1 LAFNIDEVRQQIS
14 EAEQEDLVIL
24 LNMLNDIYAKEK
36 EVIRLDNIV
45 HAGAAAFIKE
55 AIDVVQ
61 QFSEQLKERHQAL
74 TSGQSFAE
82 LPVLP
87 IGAEPKVENA
97 LLQSLLQVNSAIA
110 SFIQLKGEAYQ
121 HAEDQLEILAESGRK
136 SNATT
141 MAGLID
147 NMQAA
152 GEGMATA
159 EALSSAVDAT
169 MQSIY
174 GFLQKFE
181 AYRHSQHQRKAIAT
195 EEIDALRLN
204 AAEIQKE
211 IDMSELLELK
221 DLFFSYSIMW
231 IRSSQAR
238 EILSNRGASFSDVG
252 DEILSYSVAVHEWL
266 NEETNSLCIRHQG
279 CKEVRKKIVAEVEE
293 TVPFCDERHD
303 ETMCHQM
310 YSGFAP
316 SGRMCKW
323 IRQTSAD
330 LDAGLRHHCKTV
342 MPPTIGLKYHQ
353 EDPDGRGIFY

>member
-1 LAFNIDEVRQQIS
+1 
-14 EAEQEDLVIL
+14 
-24 LNMLNDIYAKEK
+24 MGKEK
-36 EVIRLDNIV
+36 EVIILDDIV

-141 MAGLID
+141 LAGLID

-195 EEIDALRLN
+195 EEIGALRLN

-238 EILSNRGASFSDVG
+238 EILSNRGASFSVVG
-252 DEILSYSVAVHEWL
+252 DEIHSYSVAVHEWL
-266 NEETNSLCIRHQG
+266 N
-279 CKEVRKKIVAEVEE
+279 
-293 TVPFCDERHD
+293 D
-303 ETMCHQM
+303 ETMCHQE

-316 SGRMCKW
+316 SGRMCTW
-323 IRQTSAD
+323 IRQTKAD